1 MHRIYTS
8 LLVASLSVFPAIS
21 QNTVTLLEHTP
32 RSGVQVLASQ
42 PDGTTDLQ
50 FTLGKVVLKP
60 VSINGQVYYSVE
72 LDDDAR
78 IQKRTSP
85 DLPVFTA
92 SVIIPDA
99 ARMEIEELEGGF
111 QEFHNILVA
120 PSKGSLLRTVNP
132 STVPYEFGPAYQSD
146 AFFPAAHITLH
157 NPYIFRDYRGQTVA
171 FQPVQYNPVTKTLR
185 VYYTMSVRVKVKDL
199 NGSNKLIRTQ
209 NNASVDEEFDHAYR
223 AQFLNYTEATR
234 YTPVSESGRMLIIAH
249 TGFAADMQPFVTW
262 KNQRGLKTELV
273 TTAFT
278 GNTASQIAAY
288 VQNYYAQH
296 PDLKYLLLVGD
307 HAQVPAMA
315 PGQGNNLPGYSDNY
329 YAYLTGNDS
338 YPEIFV
344 GRFSAENVQHVQTQ
358 VRRSVQY
365 EKNPDMG
372 SWYSTGIGIGSNEGP
387 GDDNEMDFE
396 HIRNIRGHLLNFTY
410 TYVHEFYD
418 GDQGGLDAS
427 GNPTPQMVANAIN
440 GGAGIIN
447 YTGHGWSGGIASS
460 GFSSNEVPN
469 LTNANRLP
477 FFWSVACVNGEFM
490 AGTCFAEHL
499 LRSVDGQGNPI
510 GAVATLMSTI
520 NQSWSEPM
528 EGQDAM
534 NDLLRVAN
542 NNNIKRT
549 FGGISMNGCM
559 QMNDS
564 YPWSGSF
571 MTDTWTVFGDPSLL
585 VRTAQPQ
592 ILTASH
598 TGTLLLGST
607 QVSVQ
612 CNVNDALI
620 ALSQNGQLL
629 GTSIVSGGQALVSF
643 NALNSLDTIK
653 VVATAFNYK
662 PYIGNI
668 QVLPAAGPFMI
679 CSQNIVRDPQ
689 GNNNNLPDFG
699 EAIQLDI
706 DLSNAGLGNAQ
717 GVSATLSCSDPYIT
731 ITNNYAYFGNI
742 TAGSNQLL
750 TNAYA
755 FTISPQITD
764 QSTAHFTLNITDN
777 VSNTWTSQFQMV
789 LNAPVLA
796 VQPYYVINDQGGN
809 NNGVLDPGE
818 TATITITN
826 VNTGHANTAVATA
839 QLAWNNSGITSPDAS
854 QNVGMVQA
862 NNQLPVT
869 FTLSVPHNVVPGT
882 AVNFQYDLAAG
893 VHNGQLVFRE
903 IIGLARETF
912 ETNDFSQHAWSHNG
926 ADPWF
931 TTTHNPYQ
939 GNYCS
944 QSGAIHDNE
953 NTELSVTTLAVA
965 QDSISFYRRVS
976 SEGGYDFLEFGIDGT
991 VLDAWSGVLNWERF
1005 AYPVTPGPHTYS
1017 WNYVKDYMVGAN
1029 DDAAWVDFIIFPLAL
1044 ISDPLGNS
1052 TFGLFEFSVFPN
1064 PTAEQLTLSFTVDDP
1079 SGISIRLWD
1088 ASGKLVRFI
1097 QEEQLYPAGTHQ
1109 VQTNISTLAAGSYIV
1124 EFSSGNRKSSRRI
1137 VKF

>member
-1 MHRIYTS
+1 MRYIYTS
-8 LLVASLSVFPAIS
+8 LLVATFTVFPAIS

-32 RSGVQVLASQ
+32 QSGVQILASQ

-50 FTLGKVVLKP
+50 FTLGKVTLKP
-60 VSINGQVYYSVE
+60 VSINGQIYYSVE

-99 ARMEIEELEGGF
+99 ARMEVEELEGGF

-132 STVPYEFGPAYQSD
+132 SDVPYEFGPAYQSST
-146 AFFPAAHITLH
+146 FFPANHITLN

-171 FQPVQYNPVTKTLR
+171 FQPIQYNPVTKTLR
-185 VYYTMSVRVKVKDL
+185 VYYTISVRVKVKDQ

-209 NNASVDEEFDHAYR
+209 NNASVDEEFDNAYR
-223 AQFLNYTEATR
+223 AQFLNYTEASR

-372 SWYSTGIGIGSNEGP
+372 SWYATGIGIGSNEGP

-396 HIRNIRGHLLNFTY
+396 HIRNIRSHLLNFTY
-410 TYVHEFYD
+410 NYVHEFYD

-427 GNPTPQMVANAIN
+427 GNPTPQMVASAIN

-447 YTGHGWSGGIASS
+447 YTGHGWNGGIASS
-460 GFSSNEVPN
+460 GFSSNEVPY
-469 LTNANRLP
+469 LTNANKLP

-490 AGTCFAEHL
+490 GGTCFAEYL

-528 EGQDAM
+528 EGQDEM
-534 NDLLRVAN
+534 NDLLRAAN
-542 NNNIKRT
+542 SNNIKRT

-559 QMNDS
+559 KMNDS

-592 ILTASH
+592 ILTANH
-598 TGTLLLGST
+598 VGTLLLGST
-607 QVSVQ
+607 QVTVQ
-612 CNVNDALI
+612 CNVNDALV

-629 GTSIVSGGQALVSF
+629 GTGIVSGGQALINF
-643 NALNSLDTIK
+643 NTLNSLDTIM

-662 PYIGNI
+662 PYTGAI

-679 CSQNIVRDPQ
+679 CSQNIVQDPQ

-731 ITNNYAYFGNI
+731 ITNNYAYFGDI
-742 TAGSNQLL
+742 SAGNHHLL
-750 TNAYA
+750 SNAYA
-755 FTISPQITD
+755 FTIAPLIVD
-764 QSTAHFTLNITDN
+764 QSVAHFTLTITDN
-777 VSNTWTSQFQMV
+777 ASNTWTSQFSLV

-796 VQPYYVINDQGGN
+796 VQPHYVINDQNGN

-826 VNTGHANTAVATA
+826 VNSGHANTSLATA
-839 QLAWNNSGITSPDAS
+839 QLSWNNSHITSPDAS
-854 QNVGMVQA
+854 QSIGQVQA
-862 NNQLPVT
+862 GNQTPVT
-869 FTLSVPHNVVPGT
+869 FTLSVPNNVLPGT
-882 AVNFQYDLAAG
+882 SVDFQYQLAAG
-893 VHNGQLVFRE
+893 VHNGQLAFRE
-903 IIGLARETF
+903 VIGQARETF
-912 ETNDFSQHAWSHNG
+912 ETNDFSQYAWDHYG
-926 ADPWF
+926 AQPWF
-931 TTTHNPYQ
+931 TTTLNAYQ
-939 GNYCS
+939 GMYCS
-944 QSGAIHDNE
+944 QSGNIHDNE
-953 NTELSVTTLAVA
+953 NSEMLVTTVAVTN
-965 QDSISFYRRVS
+965 DSISFYRRVS
-976 SEGGYDFLEFGIDGT
+976 SEGGYDFLEFSIDGT
-991 VLDAWSGVLNWERF
+991 VADAWSDVLGWERF

-1017 WNYVKDYMVGAN
+1017 WNYVKDYMVSSN

-1044 ISDPLGNS
+1044 SSDPLGNPA
-1052 TFGLFEFSVFPN
+1052 FELFDFNVFPN
-1064 PTAEQLTLSFTVDDP
+1064 PTAEQLTLSFLTDAP
-1079 SGISIRLWD
+1079 GEISIRLWD
-1088 ASGKLVRFI
+1088 ATGKLVRSI
-1097 QEEQLYPAGTHQ
+1097 REGQLYPAGTHQ
-1109 VQTNISTLAAGSYIV
+1109 IQMNISTLAAGSYIV